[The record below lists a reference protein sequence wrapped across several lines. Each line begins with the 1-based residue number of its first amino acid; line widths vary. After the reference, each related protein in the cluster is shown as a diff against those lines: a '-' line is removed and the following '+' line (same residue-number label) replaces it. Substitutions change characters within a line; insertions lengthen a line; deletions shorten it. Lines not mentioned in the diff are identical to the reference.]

1 MRVLRLLL
9 AGIIAL
15 GVLFMG
21 FLAAVLLVVTG
32 MVGYVIQLFRPKPS
46 GSAAG
51 AGPVRRPPTDNG
63 DVIDVVATPAP
74 PEPPK
79 LGAER

>member
-21 FLAAVLLVVTG
+21 FLTALLLVFTG

-46 GSAAG
+46 GRAAG
-51 AGPVRRPPTDNG
+51 AGPVRRPPTGAG
-63 DVIDVVATPAP
+63 DVIDVVATPEP

-79 LGAER
+79 LGVER